1 MSLLLFIQTLI
12 WKGHFNLSP
21 GWYQISIQM
30 LLNCGTDVLTLH
42 FNSVLGS
49 KDKQTKWKL
58 LMWSTEN
65 KMTISHVRKW
75 WREWESRRARFC
87 SNRIMSPFTVWL
99 SGTGKRI
106 RLSDSSLHSSLSR
119 SHWRARWDLLP
130 PLFVP
135 DELLHKQ
142 NVMYPPWLLR
152 STAGNF
158 SLNIWIL

>member
-12 WKGHFNLSP
+12 WKGHFNTSP
-21 GWYQISIQM
+21 GWYQITIQM
-30 LLNCGTDVLTLH
+30 LLNCACGTILW
-42 FNSVLGS
+42 VLGS

-58 LMWSTEN
+58 LVWSTEN
-65 KMTISHVRKW
+65 KTTISHLKKW

-99 SGTGKRI
+99 SATGKRI

-119 SHWRARWDLLP
+119 FHWRARWDLLP
-130 PLFVP
+130 PLFAP
-135 DELLHKQ
+135 DELLDKQ

-158 SLNIWIL
+158 SLNIWNL